1 MLLYTNPH
9 SSNSR
14 RVTMTALLLDVPL
27 ETRLVKNMKDPA
39 ERAALL
45 EVNPNGKV
53 PVLVDGDFVL
63 WESCAIMQYLA
74 ELTPDQTLYPIEL
87 EARLDVNRWLF
98 WCVQHWAP
106 ALGVLN
112 WENHIKP
119 MMGFGPTNALEVARG
134 EAETA
139 RFAQVLDEHLA
150 GRQWVSGDSLTL
162 ADIALATPLASS
174 VPAKMPV
181 AQYEHLQAWFAQVR
195 GLDAW
200 RRTQP

>member
-1 MLLYTNPH
+1 M
-9 SSNSR
+9 
-14 RVTMTALLLDVPL
+14 
-27 ETRLVKNMKDPA
+27 
-39 ERAALL
+39 
-45 EVNPNGKV
+45 
-53 PVLVDGDFVL
+53 
-63 WESCAIMQYLA
+63 
-74 ELTPDQTLYPIEL
+74 
-87 EARLDVNRWLF
+87 
-98 WCVQHWAP
+98 
-106 ALGVLN
+106 LN